1 MAYALVAL
9 AAFAGALMSF
19 FSGFGLGTVLLP
31 AMMVFFAPSVAIAA
45 TAVVHMLN
53 NGFKLLLVGKYAH
66 LPTVWSFG
74 GWSVIGAALGAWL
87 LTSLDHIDPLF
98 RYQWWG
104 GSAEVTPIKW
114 VLAFVIL
121 FFVWLERTK
130 FLEKKHLSQRWFGVG
145 GILSGFFGGLSGHQG
160 AVRSAFLMNAGFSK
174 ETFIGTRAA
183 IAGLVDS
190 TRIVV
195 YAAAI
200 REGWSDMDGSLLFVA
215 TAAAFSGAFLGNR
228 WLKKTTSV
236 FVDRFVA
243 VSLIAFSLLLAA
255 GWI

>member
-1 MAYALVAL
+1 M
-9 AAFAGALMSF
+9 
-19 FSGFGLGTVLLP
+19 TNTI
-31 AMMVFFAPSVAIAA
+31 AP
-45 TAVVHMLN
+45 
-53 NGFKLLLVGKYAH
+53 
-66 LPTVWSFG
+66 
-74 GWSVIGAALGAWL
+74 
-87 LTSLDHIDPLF
+87 
-98 RYQWWG
+98 
-104 GSAEVTPIKW
+104 
-114 VLAFVIL
+114 FVIL

-183 IAGLVDS
+183 IAALVDS

-200 REGWSDMDGSLLFVA
+200 REGWSDMDGSLLLVA